1 MSKIYVGYPKEMNQ
15 AMEAVKD
22 KLTSVGVIEDIGP
35 RGFVIHLCT
44 STAPQIVNLLRGAQG
59 MTVVFAEEGSGNT
72 WRVMLISG
80 TGVDMSVVAEKGKNL
95 F

>member
-1 MSKIYVGYPKEMNQ
+1 MSKVYVGYPKEMNL

-35 RGFVIHLCT
+35 RGFVIHPCT
-44 STAPQIVNLLRGAQG
+44 TPASHIVKLLRGAQG
-59 MTVVFAEEGSGNT
+59 MSVVFAEDIGGDD

-80 TGVDMSVVAEKGKNL
+80 TSVDMSVVAEKGKNL